1 MIIWIMQEMSLF
13 LVLLLIKLCKLK
25 VHIKITILIV
35 VTSKTRKINAQF
47 VLTINKEF
55 YFLFHL

>member
-1 MIIWIMQEMSLF
+1 MSLF